1 MPSIHA
7 HRRHLVVKKVTV
19 QYLPDY
25 NYAQLLTAAQHSF
38 IADEPEDKGGND
50 LGPGPYELL
59 LWALGACTAMT
70 LLLYARRKEWDVA
83 DISVHLTHDRV
94 YMDDMAGA
102 GADGEVVGRVE
113 VIQREISVRGKLTD
127 EQRDRLL
134 EIADRCPVHRT
145 LISGPKI
152 TSSIVVGE

>member
-1 MPSIHA
+1 
-7 HRRHLVVKKVTV
+7 VKKVTV

-25 NYAQLLTAAQHSF
+25 NYAQLLTADEHSL

-59 LWALGACTAMT
+59 LWALGACTSMT
-70 LLLYARRKEWDVA
+70 LLMYARRKEWDVA
-83 DISVHLTHDRV
+83 EISVHLTHDRV
-94 YMDDMAGA
+94 YMDDM
-102 GADGEVVGRVE
+102 DGSFEEDDRPPGKVE
-113 VIQREISVRGKLTD
+113 VIEREISVRGKLTD

-145 LISGPKI
+145 FMSEPKV
-152 TSSIVVGE
+152 TSSIIVGD

>member
-1 MPSIHA
+1 
-7 HRRHLVVKKVTV
+7 VKKVTV

-25 NYAQLLTAAQHSF
+25 NYAQLLTAGQHSF

-50 LGPGPYELL
+50 LGPGAYELL

-70 LLLYARRKEWDVA
+70 VLMYARRKEWDVA

-145 LISGPKI
+145 LLSGPK
-152 TSSIVVGE
+152 TVTTIVVGE

>member
-1 MPSIHA
+1 
-7 HRRHLVVKKVTV
+7 VKKVTV

-38 IADEPEDKGGND
+38 IADETEDRNGND
-50 LGPGPYELL
+50 LGPSPYELL

-70 LLLYARRKEWDVA
+70 VLMYARRKEWPVD

-94 YMDDMAGA
+94 YMEDMAGA
-102 GADGEVVGRVE
+102 SAEGGTVGRVE
-113 VIQREISVRGKLTD
+113 VIQREISVRGAIND

-145 LISGPKI
+145 LVSGPK
-152 TSSIVVGE
+152 TVTTIVVGE

>member
-1 MPSIHA
+1 MT
-7 HRRHLVVKKVTV
+7 KKVTV
-19 QYLPDY
+19 RYLPDHTY
-25 NYAQLLTAAQHSF
+25 SQLLTAGQHAY
-38 IADEPEDKGGND
+38 IADEPPEAGGD
-50 LGPGPYELL
+50 GLGPSPYELL

-152 TSSIVVGE
+152 TSSIVGGE

>member
-1 MPSIHA
+1 M
-7 HRRHLVVKKVTV
+7 KKVTV

-25 NYAQLLTAAQHSF
+25 NYSQLLTAGQHSF
-38 IADEPEDKGGND
+38 IADEPGEKGGND

-70 LLLYARRKEWDVA
+70 VLMYARRKEWPVD

-94 YMDDMAGA
+94 YMDDMAGT
-102 GADGEVVGRVE
+102 ADGEVVGRVE
-113 VIQREISVRGKLTD
+113 VIEREISVRGKLTD